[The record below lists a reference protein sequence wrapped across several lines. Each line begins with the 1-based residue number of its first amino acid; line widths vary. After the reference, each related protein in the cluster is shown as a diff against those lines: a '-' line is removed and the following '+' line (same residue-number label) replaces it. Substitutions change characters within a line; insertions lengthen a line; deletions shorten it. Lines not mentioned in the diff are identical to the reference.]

1 MNTFECNDAA
11 PPSDFQ
17 SSNNLDLDIRESI
30 SSLMGEEVQSSNIK
44 EKIINNEN
52 EDNDESFFIK
62 ASNDQINKRKNKRE
76 NIIVNSCNI
85 NINDRLINKSIKHKS
100 KNNTDNNI
108 INVNLDSKRNSLN
121 YNSIVIDKNINIEIN
136 DKEDNIK
143 KKHKNENN
151 IKEIKKNE
159 NKNLNQKYVDDEE
172 EDNGIFIMDDP
183 LLGKSQT
190 NENTVYEYICQCCPN
205 CCICC
210 ILRSIV
216 RSFCNIITCWKC
228 FDNCCCNSEQ
238 SDEAGISIIFLFLQQ
253 LLYIAIFF
261 FLFIDSNINFKPI
274 IPIEIFIAVC
284 LFGGYL
290 FISVKAIQFKCVE
303 RKSVT
308 LPLIFFLL
316 FSGFKGCLY
325 FGFWCLFNKGYKF
338 VIYEPFQYNEEFF
351 ADILKIYMMYFSFS
365 VVYFLTLG
373 IYLLLK
379 KLNFFFIIFSGLIY
393 IFNYLLFRISFI

>member
-17 SSNNLDLDIRESI
+17 SSNNLDLDLRESI
-30 SSLMGEEVQSSNIK
+30 SSLMGEEDKSSNIK
-44 EKIINNEN
+44 EKAIKIE
-52 EDNDESFFIK
+52 NDEKDIYDFGM
-62 ASNDQINKRKNKRE
+62 ASNDQLNKRKNKKE
-76 NIIVNSCNI
+76 NIILNSYNI
-85 NINDRLINKSIKHKS
+85 NINDRPLNNAIKRKT

-108 INVNLDSKRNSLN
+108 INENLDSKRNSLN

-136 DKEDNIK
+136 DKEDNLK
-143 KKHKNENN
+143 NKHKNENN
-151 IKEIKKNE
+151 I
-159 NKNLNQKYVDDEE
+159 NKNLNQKNDDDEEE

-183 LLGKSQT
+183 LLDKSET
-190 NENTVYEYICQCCPN
+190 NENIIYEYICQCCPN
-205 CCICC
+205 ICICY
-210 ILRSIV
+210 ILRFIV

-228 FDNCCCNSEQ
+228 FNNCCCDCEESF
-238 SDEAGISIIFLFLQQ
+238 EAGISIILLFIQKLI
-253 LLYIAIFF
+253 YIAVFF
-261 FLFIDSNINFKPI
+261 FLFIDNNINFKPI
-274 IPIEIFIAVC
+274 IPIEIFIPVC

-316 FSGFKGCLY
+316 LSGFKGCLF

-338 VIYEPFQYNEEFF
+338 VIYEPFQYNQKFF

-365 VVYFLTLG
+365 VVYFFTLG
-373 IYLLLK
+373 VYLLLK
-379 KLNFFFIIFSGLIY
+379 NLIFFYNF
-393 IFNYLLFRISFI
+393 